1 MLKLDSKWKTVS
13 EDYKILDVLGQ
24 GSGGLVVKA
33 MHRQTKKLVAVKRID
48 FDIEKLNEIKYLL
61 REITIMRQLT

>member
-33 MHRQTKKLVAVKRID
+33 MHR
-48 FDIEKLNEIKYLL
+48 
-61 REITIMRQLT
+61 